1 MRLTKNEN
9 GLYVDN
15 NCIVPQSNDIITK
28 LGQLEDVLEKYD
40 MDNIKKLSV
49 HLELLREFT
58 NIKNELGI
66 DLLILFKALKNGIWV
81 KYDANFGFTG
91 KPKIVIEKDK
101 CTEICLRKKKWW
113 IQENDFLLKD
123 YGKTWALTKEELL

>member
-1 MRLTKNEN
+1 MSYRYTKKSTDYKYKRNPNESFDDC
-9 GLYVDN
+9 LE
-15 NCIVPQSNDIITK
+15 K

-66 DLLILFKALKNGIWV
+66 DLLILFKVLRSGIHIIDDGYPYNDRV
-81 KYDANFGFTG
+81 DLIYSSGNPCGFKG
-91 KPKIVIEKDK
+91 KVSDH
-101 CTEICLRKKKWW
+101 CV
-113 IQENDFLLKD
+113 FFKD
-123 YGKTWALTKEELL
+123 YGKTWSLTKEELK